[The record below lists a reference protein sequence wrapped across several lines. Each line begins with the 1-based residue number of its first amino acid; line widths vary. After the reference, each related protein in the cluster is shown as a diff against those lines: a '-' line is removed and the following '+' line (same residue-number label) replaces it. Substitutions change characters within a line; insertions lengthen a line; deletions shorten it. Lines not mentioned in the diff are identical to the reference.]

1 MWRKA
6 EAALISFA
14 KTFAPKARSEGG
26 NSAAAEALHEGNSDG
41 LFSTTSRVVLGIGV
55 ALLLLLGGGG
65 WAATAHLNGAVI
77 ANGAIKVDRN
87 VKAIQHPDGGVVKEI
102 RVRDGD
108 IVRKGQV
115 LIVLEDVQIRAELS
129 IVRSQV
135 LELTARRAR
144 LLAEREGLDRVMFPN
159 DLATTTDGE
168 VADIMNGEMRLF
180 QGNFNNRKSQTEQ
193 LEYQIQQLG
202 EEITGLDSQLS
213 AKAKELALIEV
224 EYTKLKALFGK
235 GLIETT
241 QIYTAERELARMIGE
256 RGGLEASKARS
267 LARTSELKLQILAIH
282 QNARTEAQRELS
294 EVDAKLSEASDRQIA
309 IADRLART
317 SIRAPL
323 DGTLYELSVHTIG
336 GVITP
341 AAQLGT
347 VVPQGAELKIEA
359 HIAPADIDQV
369 SVGQPARLKF
379 STFNQSVT
387 PDIPGRVTYVS
398 AATSRDAA
406 TNQTY
411 YVADVEISEMSN
423 LQGRELKPGMLVD
436 VFITTQE
443 RTAMSYLV
451 KPLTDKFGRAFR
463 EE

>member
-1 MWRKA
+1 M
-6 EAALISFA
+6 
-14 KTFAPKARSEGG
+14 
-26 NSAAAEALHEGNSDG
+26 
-41 LFSTTSRVVLGIGV
+41 
-55 ALLLLLGGGG
+55 
-65 WAATAHLNGAVI
+65 
-77 ANGAIKVDRN
+77 
-87 VKAIQHPDGGVVKEI
+87 
-102 RVRDGD
+102 
-108 IVRKGQV
+108 
-115 LIVLEDVQIRAELS
+115 
-129 IVRSQV
+129 
-135 LELTARRAR
+135 
-144 LLAEREGLDRVMFPN
+144 
-159 DLATTTDGE
+159 
-168 VADIMNGEMRLF
+168 
-180 QGNFNNRKSQTEQ
+180 
-193 LEYQIQQLG
+193 
-202 EEITGLDSQLS
+202 
-213 AKAKELALIEV
+213 
-224 EYTKLKALFGK
+224 
-235 GLIETT
+235 
-241 QIYTAERELARMIGE
+241 
-256 RGGLEASKARS
+256 
-267 LARTSELKLQILAIH
+267 
-282 QNARTEAQRELS
+282 
-294 EVDAKLSEASDRQIA
+294 DAKLSEASDRQIA

-451 KPLTDKFGRAFR
+451 KPLTDKFGRLSEKNSFGDSNVFNEDLPTRATVKSSCQLSRLPTDCVRSAFASAGSCNA
-463 EE
+463 

>member
-1 MWRKA
+1 MWPKA
-6 EAALISFA
+6 EAALRSFA
-14 KTFAPKARSEGG
+14 KTFAPRARSDGSD
-26 NSAAAEALHEGNSDG
+26 SAAAEALHEGNSAG

-144 LLAEREGLDRVMFPN
+144 LLAEREGLDRVTFPN

-168 VADIMNGEMRLF
+168 VADIVNGEMRLF

-213 AKAKELALIEV
+213 AKAKELGLIEA
-224 EYTKLKALFGK
+224 EYKKLKALFGR

-241 QIYTAERELARMIGE
+241 RIYTAERELARMMGE
-256 RGGLEASKARS
+256 QGGLEASKARS

-294 EVDAKLSEASDRQIA
+294 ETDAKLSEASDRQIA

-323 DGTLYELSVHTIG
+323 DGTLYELAVHTVG

-341 AAQLGT
+341 AAQLAT
-347 VVPQGAELKIEA
+347 VVPQGAELKVEA
-359 HIAPADIDQV
+359 HIQPADIDQV

-387 PDIPGRVTYVS
+387 PEIPGRVTYVS
-398 AATSRDAA
+398 AATSRDPS

-411 YVADVEISEMSN
+411 YVADVEISDLTS